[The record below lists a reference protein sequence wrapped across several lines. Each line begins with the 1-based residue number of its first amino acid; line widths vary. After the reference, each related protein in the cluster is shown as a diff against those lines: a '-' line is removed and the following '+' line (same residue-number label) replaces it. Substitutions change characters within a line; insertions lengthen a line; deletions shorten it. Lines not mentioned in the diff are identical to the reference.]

1 MKTTLKLLIIG
12 LIILFNSC
20 TSSLF
25 TKKRPVELYLFT
37 ENDKWG
43 YMDKNGKV
51 KIKPIYDG
59 CCFSINYSEQVCTQN
74 FTNSSPYCVIKKGDK
89 FGMINAKG
97 NEIIPFQYDDI
108 GYNSSDSLFKVK
120 SNDKWG
126 VIDTHN
132 NLIFPFVFNDKYDLK
147 LYNEF
152 GYGKIKDV
160 VYKLDCKTKEMTPTK
175 YSGVIWCD
183 EDLSEVKVDGKYG
196 FMNKKGELVIQPIY
210 QNASQ
215 FEEGLAAVQL
225 DGKWGFIDTL
235 GNMVIKPQF
244 DDVRPFRGGNT
255 KYAVFQI
262 DEKYGAI
269 DRKGNFVIKPVYDG
283 IYDVSDTDS
292 PEVLLA
298 ACLKN
303 DKGQYR
309 WGLINQ
315 KEEWLLANEYQYLYC
330 DNHNVTAKNGGGLY
344 GVFKLKSKK
353 IIIPFEYESIDYYH
367 DDGLTLFQKKDSAS
381 GKSYFGYFDINGK
394 VIWRQKT
401 EE

>member
-12 LIILFNSC
+12 LIILLNSC

-37 ENDKWG
+37 ENGKWG
-43 YMDKNGKV
+43 YIDEKGTVM
-51 KIKPIYDG
+51 IPPIYEG
-59 CCFSINYSEQVCTQN
+59 CCFDYFYGVCTQH
-74 FTNSSPYCVIKKGDK
+74 FSSNGLCVVKKGGK
-89 FGMINAKG
+89 FGIIDAKG
-97 NEIIPFQYDDI
+97 NEIIPFQYDNIELNYFCDT
-108 GYNSSDSLFKVK
+108 LFEAK

-126 VIDTHN
+126 VIDINN
-132 NLIFPFVFNDKYDLK
+132 NLIFPFVFNDKYDLYLHK
-147 LYNEF
+147 EC

-160 VYKLDCKTKEMTPTK
+160 VYKLDYKTKEMTPTK

-210 QNASQ
+210 QNTSQ

-225 DGKWGFIDTL
+225 DGKWGIIDTL

-244 DDVRPFRGGNT
+244 DDIRSFRGGNT

-283 IYDVSDTDS
+283 LYDVSDTDS

-315 KEEWLLANEYQYLYC
+315 KEEWLLANEYQDLYC
-330 DNHNVTAKNGGGLY
+330 DNNNVTAKNGDGLY
-344 GVFKLKSKK
+344 GVFNLKSKK
-353 IIIPFEYESIDYYH
+353 NIIPFEYESIYYYY
-367 DDGLTLFQKKDSAS
+367 DDGLTLFQKKDSTS
-381 GKSYFGYFDINGK
+381 GKLYFGYFDKNGK

-401 EE
+401 EELK